1 MPQSTNELE
10 NDFFPNKTV
19 QSLGKSLKAEIP
31 TLRCSL
37 LSLFIEA
44 QKKQGTGQI
53 DPHLHR
59 TFRVHGQRLVLLSEH
74 DMEILQM

>member
-1 MPQSTNELE
+1 MYLAGTE
-10 NDFFPNKTV
+10 
-19 QSLGKSLKAEIP
+19 P

-37 LSLFIEA
+37 LCLFIEP

-53 DPHLHR
+53 DPHLIR
-59 TFRVHGQRLVLLSEH
+59 TFSLCCQRLVLLSEH